1 MQAAEFLFSPQNE
14 TVLVCSVSSVCVR
27 MRMKI
32 YSWLLVFI
40 LGCNVSAEKKQKI
53 IRQKDSITLPCPH
66 PVEGKVTWSRE
77 TNGNR
82 VDIHTVDGERDI
94 RHIHDPLKRYSSS
107 ADKSLHISRAV
118 VSDAG
123 TYFCNNEAAVE
134 LTVLPGRK
142 EPTTTTTTPPPLT
155 RQTTSEPLPA
165 ATTAPSTPLVNTDR
179 RLLHGVWFGIGIVL
193 LVLLLLLIVLFTRRY
208 RSKRRGNEGGHHVYD
223 DIQMNGLVSQ
233 TTNNGSSQN
242 SPMYAYMI
250 HNRPQTGNNTETPL
264 TNEPLYSLIWH
275 PKARYR

>member
-14 TVLVCSVSSVCVR
+14 TVFVCSVSSVCRR

-40 LGCNVSAEKKQKI
+40 LGCNVSAEKKHRI
-53 IRQKDSITLPCPH
+53 IRQKDSVTLPCPH

-77 TNGNR
+77 RNGNR
-82 VDIHTVDGERDI
+82 VDIHTVDGDRDI

-107 ADKSLHISRAV
+107 ADKSLHISRAA

-134 LTVLPGRK
+134 LTVLQGRK
-142 EPTTTTTTPPPLT
+142 EPTTTTTPPPLT

-179 RLLHGVWFGIGIVL
+179 RLLHGVLFGIGIVL

-208 RSKRRGNEGGHHVYD
+208 RQGNEGRHHVYD
-223 DIQMNGLVSQ
+223 DALMNGLESQ
-233 TTNNGSSQN
+233 TTNSK
-242 SPMYAYMI
+242 
-250 HNRPQTGNNTETPL
+250 T
-264 TNEPLYSLIWH
+264 
-275 PKARYR
+275 

>member
-14 TVLVCSVSSVCVR
+14 TVFVCSVSSVCRR

-40 LGCNVSAEKKQKI
+40 LGCNVSAEKKHRI
-53 IRQKDSITLPCPH
+53 IRQKDSVTLPCPH

-77 TNGNR
+77 RNGNR
-82 VDIHTVDGERDI
+82 VDIHTVDGDRDI

-107 ADKSLHISRAV
+107 ADKSLHISRAA

-134 LTVLPGRK
+134 LTVLQGRK
-142 EPTTTTTTPPPLT
+142 EPTTTTTPPPLT

-165 ATTAPSTPLVNTDR
+165 ATTAPSTPLVNTGTSTVSTTQPTMSDQPLTAYR
-179 RLLHGVWFGIGIVL
+179 RLLHGVLFGIGIVL

-208 RSKRRGNEGGHHVYD
+208 RQGNEGRHHVYD
-223 DIQMNGLVSQ
+223 DALMNGLESQ
-233 TTNNGSSQN
+233 TTNSK
-242 SPMYAYMI
+242 
-250 HNRPQTGNNTETPL
+250 T
-264 TNEPLYSLIWH
+264 
-275 PKARYR
+275 